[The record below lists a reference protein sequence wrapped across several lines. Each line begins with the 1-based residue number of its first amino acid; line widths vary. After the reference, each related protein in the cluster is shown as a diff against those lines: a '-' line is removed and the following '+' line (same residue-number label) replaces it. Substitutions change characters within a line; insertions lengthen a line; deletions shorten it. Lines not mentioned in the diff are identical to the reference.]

1 MTSGTPFV
9 SQETLTLQV
18 QPEMRID
25 QNNLISTR
33 ALSARSANSYGGGL
47 GISWRNFLV
56 QGEYYQ
62 IQINQ
67 LLAPGAPSPALGFN
81 GGYVE
86 AAGS

>member
-1 MTSGTPFV
+1 MKSDTPFV

-18 QPEMRID
+18 QPELRID
-25 QNNLISTR
+25 QNNLISTG

-47 GISWRNFLV
+47 GISWRNLLV

-67 LLAPGAPSPALGFN
+67 LLPPGAPVPLS
-81 GGYVE
+81 
-86 AAGS
+86 AATAVMSKATGS